1 MRRSGHRQWL
11 DATRSFYYS
20 SLPPSS
26 TIDQPGLV
34 DACACASPLMDLVFH
49 PLLFYR
55 EQPEH
60 YPSSLVSCFAPSST
74 CMPPP
79 YVLSSYSSSL
89 PTSPHRASGAA
100 RHLPAESSPP
110 PAATRRSKAA
120 RATSQ
125 CLPPPLGHT
134 KKVGH
139 TVPAKRKR
147 RPPRSQHERPGQSH
161 ISLPAT
167 VTY

>member
-55 EQPEH
+55 EQPEQAT
-60 YPSSLVSCFAPSST
+60 PEFARSLLRSILNMHATPVCPLIILF
-74 CMPPP
+74 
-79 YVLSSYSSSL
+79 L
-89 PTSPHRASGAA
+89 SPHKPTQGQRGGTTPTRRVVAAA
-100 RHLPAESSPP
+100 RSHKKKQSRPCHQPVL
-110 PAATRRSKAA
+110 
-120 RATSQ
+120 ATSH
-125 CLPPPLGHT
+125 GT

-147 RPPRSQHERPGQSH
+147 RPPRSQHERPGRSH
-161 ISLPAT
+161 LSLPAT